1 MKKNFAFILT
11 VSMLLSLAL
20 TACTGPWEALAG
32 PSTAIVYL
40 FGRHDHFP
48 ETSLSRI
55 GDDVLRVC
63 YNTGSVGA
71 IVVDGECK
79 NVRDFDIKP
88 SETRVDDQKRYQ
100 IAKEN
105 ASVIM
110 SELAQMQA
118 AAPEVDTVK
127 AIQDGAN
134 MLSEKTADV
143 RKLVIVDNMLST
155 KGIINHTDER
165 LIYQEPEYIIDQ
177 LNDLHAIPDLSFV
190 DELTIYG
197 LGQTSGDLQPRLT
210 DDYKNRLESFW
221 LAFFEAGGC
230 PKERVTIHRTP
241 LTGDRPAEAQ
251 YVSVVP
257 VRDVWIDSKDI
268 PTPTPAPTAAPTAEP
283 VISTPVNL
291 LEDVHFHDDSAEI
304 KNRAEALEKLKLLA
318 DTIISSPNTFLLLGG
333 CAGDSSTTSESW
345 GMRLSQMRADAIR
358 RLLIEELNVPD
369 TQLIAIGMGSLCLSH
384 KNGLGVGREGEVNR
398 VCWILNSDT
407 PDGQAILRDWLP
419 IN

>member
-1 MKKNFAFILT
+1 MKKTFAFILA
-11 VSMLLSLAL
+11 VSILLSLAL
-20 TACTGPWEALAG
+20 TACTGPWTALKG

-40 FGRHDHFP
+40 LGRHDHFP
-48 ETSLSRI
+48 ATSLSRMS
-55 GDDVLRVC
+55 DDVLRVC

-79 NVRDFDIKP
+79 NVRDFDIIP
-88 SETRVDDQKRYQ
+88 SETRVDDQKLYQ
-100 IAKEN
+100 LAKEKT
-105 ASVIM
+105 SVIM

-134 MLSEKTADV
+134 MLSEKTAAV

-155 KGIINHTDER
+155 KGIMNHTDER

-177 LNDLHAIPDLSFV
+177 LNDLHAIPDLSFI

-241 LTGDRPAEAQ
+241 LTGERPTDAQ

-268 PTPTPAPTAAPTAEP
+268 PTPAPTAAPTEEP

-304 KNRAEALEKLKLLA
+304 KNRGEALEKLRLLA
-318 DTIISSPNTFLLLGG
+318 DTIISHPDSTFLLLGG
-333 CAGDSSTTSESW
+333 CAGDSSTTAESW
-345 GMRLSQMRADAIR
+345 GMRLSQMRADEIR
-358 RLLIEELNVPD
+358 RLLIEELNVAD
-369 TQLIAIGMGSLCLSH
+369 YQLVAIGMGSLCLSH

-407 PDGQAILRDWLP
+407 SDGQAIIREWLP
-419 IN
+419 VN